1 MTDHPASH
9 NSTEHFGK
17 SRAPLAT
24 ASPTEAS
31 RGRSAPD
38 ASGVLHGACESL
50 RQGRELL
57 EKMDANQ
64 YGRSCP
70 QAFDATIG
78 QHFRHC
84 LDHFDMFLRQIDLG
98 EINYDLRER
107 QPGLETS
114 PIQALDK
121 IRVIEKSI
129 GALSE
134 SRLSCTVN
142 LLAGVGENTV
152 YLCETTV
159 ARELYYVTAHAIHHY
174 ALIAVIANHLELELP
189 VNFGVA
195 PSTVAYLATR
205 TRA

>member
-1 MTDHPASH
+1 MTDHPASQ
-9 NSTEHFGK
+9 NPTEHFGNSRTLLTSKSPAKAPK
-17 SRAPLAT
+17 SRPGQ
-24 ASPTEAS
+24 SV
-31 RGRSAPD
+31 
-38 ASGVLHGACESL
+38 SGVLHGARESL

-57 EKMDANQ
+57 EKMDANL

-114 PIQALDK
+114 PVQALDK
-121 IRVIEKSI
+121 IRSIEGSI
-129 GALSE
+129 SALDE
-134 SRLSCTVN
+134 DRLARRVN
-142 LLAGVGENTV
+142 LSAGVGDEAV
-152 YLCETTV
+152 HLCESTV

-189 VNFGVA
+189 ENFGVA